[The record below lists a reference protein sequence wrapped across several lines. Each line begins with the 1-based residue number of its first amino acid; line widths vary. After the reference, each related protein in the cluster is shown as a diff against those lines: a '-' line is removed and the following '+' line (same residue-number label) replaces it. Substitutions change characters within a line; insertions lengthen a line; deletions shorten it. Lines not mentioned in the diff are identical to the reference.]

1 MLENYWEDARNN
13 IFQAEEKYSMARLM
27 FSACSFLIIKR
38 SKDLFL
44 FPNLLTHWKI
54 DTWYFTILKENIFP
68 KLSNNFV
75 FQNHPRIQDL
85 ILVRSIYNI
94 ECNTNL
100 SMQTNTRRGRN
111 LLINLWYNKWIKNIK
126 FNNILFHLLTTAM
139 IVRQLSKFLFFNL
152 YHLSLTTRDNKA
164 LINTV
169 ITRYL

>member
-1 MLENYWEDARNN
+1 M
-13 IFQAEEKYSMARLM
+13 
-27 FSACSFLIIKR
+27 
-38 SKDLFL
+38 
-44 FPNLLTHWKI
+44 
-54 DTWYFTILKENIFP
+54 KENIFP

-169 ITRYL
+169 ITRLFITQFFTLQLYFLIFPVHTNTPC

>member
-1 MLENYWEDARNN
+1 M
-13 IFQAEEKYSMARLM
+13 
-27 FSACSFLIIKR
+27 
-38 SKDLFL
+38 
-44 FPNLLTHWKI
+44 
-54 DTWYFTILKENIFP
+54 KENIFP

-100 SMQTNTRRGRN
+100 SMQTNTRRERN

-169 ITRYL
+169 ITRLFITQFFTLQLYFLIFPVHTNTPC